1 MCDLFNS
8 EIMKKLIP
16 MVDFILEQ
24 NEIHYT
30 IQSEEQAFY
39 IIVNYANF
47 LKQPLELW
55 MFVPCDDNGNVIDVN
70 NRYETENDH
79 LNIELDN
86 SFIQAKERVLFD
98 GFELKGETELSWIFS
113 LNNNFPVMIF
123 KKYTI
128 ENLSKLNITLTKS
141 AIKQIGL

>member
-55 MFVPCDDNGNVIDVN
+55 MFVPCDDNGNVININ
-70 NRYETENDH
+70 NRYETENNH

-86 SFIQAKERVLFD
+86 SFIQAKERVLFVWKD
-98 GFELKGETELSWIFS
+98 GYDYNTICEMFLSIEDIINFQFELTQ
-113 LNNNFPVMIF
+113 
-123 KKYTI
+123 T
-128 ENLSKLNITLTKS
+128 
-141 AIKQIGL
+141 AIKKLGL